1 MSDLAVT
8 AAEERAWLRE
18 EAERRRRQLLGDW
31 QGHDAAAM
39 LRALYELRN
48 VDEYGA
54 DRGDGTYGVSERKLR
69 LWADACRHSFYHWHQ
84 VRGGYWSGWES
95 HGTDY
100 NADKPGQRRT
110 TIAVRVK
117 FDPFTALTVPATSLR
132 KAIDRHTAKTKTVR
146 NTVENLRKKVQT
158 LANGEGTDILTN
170 VLSETMVSDEPAMKA
185 MMQRLE
191 TAVDQ
196 AMRS

>member
-1 MSDLAVT
+1 MQITRKDLLSALRSRLLAKFRAELEFHQKKLNDLDKDEPKECLSD
-8 AAEERAWLRE
+8 
-18 EAERRRRQLLGDW
+18 
-31 QGHDAAAM
+31 
-39 LRALYELRN
+39 
-48 VDEYGA
+48 
-54 DRGDGTYGVSERKLR
+54 S
-69 LWADACRHSFYHWHQ
+69 ADALGTAKIKNSAAFKTLVGKLDRAKIKY
-84 VRGGYWSGWES
+84 VLDES

>member
-1 MSDLAVT
+1 VLKEVLVFDGDDGLPDGGGNVGELGKRADLFFV
-8 AAEERAWLRE
+8 
-18 EAERRRRQLLGDW
+18 LG
-31 QGHDAAAM
+31 
-39 LRALYELRN
+39 RSAL
-48 VDEYGA
+48 
-54 DRGDGTYGVSERKLR
+54 
-69 LWADACRHSFYHWHQ
+69 
-84 VRGGYWSGWES
+84 
-95 HGTDY
+95 
-100 NADKPGQRRT
+100 GQRRT